1 MPQLLLFRLLSGTG
15 ASASLAVGAS
25 MIGDVFQKE
34 ERGLPV
40 ALVSMGPVLGSCL
53 GPIVGG
59 FIADYSTWRWAFYAT
74 SIASGSFLVLCA
86 TMSRESYAPVLLQR
100 KKQKA
105 VKEHIREKEGTEL
118 IWKTPYEKE
127 DETLGQRYRRTL
139 FRSLYFLCTQPIVQA
154 LACYYGYLYGI
165 VYLLLSSFSNLWKDQ
180 YHSKLSIGTL
190 NYIAPCIGYLFG
202 AAVCAFLTDRVY
214 RFQVAKNNGVGKP
227 EFRLPMM
234 VPASLLVPIGLLW
247 FGWSAEY
254 KAHWIIPDFG
264 IALPLM
270 GATIVFQCVSA
281 YLLDTFPVY
290 AASAN
295 GAVYIL
301 RGLTGFG
308 FPLFSP
314 EMYSSLGYGWGNSVL
329 ALVALVVG
337 CPIPFILWK
346 YGERFRARSSYADQ
360 AK

>member
-1 MPQLLLFRLLSGTG
+1 
-15 ASASLAVGAS
+15 
-25 MIGDVFQKE
+25 MIGDVFRKE

-74 SIASGSFLVLCA
+74 SIASGAFLVLCA
-86 TMSRESYAPVLLQR
+86 TMARESYAPVLLQR
-100 KKQKA
+100 KKQKGM
-105 VKEHIREKEGTEL
+105 KEHAREKDGAKSV
-118 IWKTPYEKE
+118 WKTPYEKE
-127 DETLGQRYRRTL
+127 NESLGQRYRRTL
-139 FRSLYFLCTQPIVQA
+139 LRSLYFLCTQPIVQA

-180 YHSKLSIGTL
+180 YHTRLSIGTL

-214 RFQVAKNNGVGKP
+214 RYQVAKNNGVGKP

-254 KAHWIIPDFG
+254 KAHWIIPDIG

-308 FPLFSP
+308 FPLLSP
-314 EMYSSLGYGWGNSVL
+314 EMYSALGYGWGNSIL

-346 YGERFRARSSYADQ
+346 YGEKFRARSSYADQ